1 MAPRDSNRKENKKAR
16 KKSNKRK
23 SIRKAIKRLSDYGWT
38 IPFSTYY
45 YDSTEEVYQ
54 SAYKTDSTGEAHF
67 YYEFGKLSDYARQE
81 INRRRERTRKERAA
95 TSESLPR
102 KAEALYNRVMDY
114 LENFTPTATTPL
126 GQAKQE
132 NNVMKLL
139 SELPAIYDSIGPE
152 QFYDNCVGSAGSE
165 EAFIKAVEK
174 AVEDYD
180 MNKTTYEVRNNFYL
194 DTVLSWANSGVL
206 SVTDYDES
214 ITPLGTP
221 YEGEAYGEEE

>member
-1 MAPRDSNRKENKKAR
+1 MANSRDA
-16 KKSNKRK
+16 
-23 SIRKAIKRLSDYGWT
+23 IRKAIKRLQNNGWNV
-38 IPFSTYY
+38 PFSPSY

-67 YYEFGKLSDYARQE
+67 YYEFGRLSDYAREE
-81 INRRRERTRKERAA
+81 INRRRERTRLERKYARESMPKE
-95 TSESLPR
+95 
-102 KAEALYNRVMDY
+102 AEALYNRVMDY
-114 LENFTPTATTPL
+114 LENFTPTASTPL

-139 SELPAIYDSIGPE
+139 SELPAIYESVGAE
-152 QFYDNCVGSAGSE
+152 QFYNNCVGSAGSE

-180 MNKTTYEVRNNFYL
+180 MNKTTYEVKNNFYL

-206 SVTDYDES
+206 SITDYDES
-214 ITPLGTP
+214 LNPFDTP
-221 YEGEAYGEEE
+221 YEGYAYGEEE